1 MISHIIKLLTALL
14 CFLGVCH
21 TTKWFWERCPLIVV
35 PIAITSKTPSLGYV
49 CFESIAT
56 SGTKTIT
63 LVQKKNGKIEL
74 LKQQSVKIDY

>member
-1 MISHIIKLLTALL
+1 
-14 CFLGVCH
+14 
-21 TTKWFWERCPLIVV
+21 LIVI
-35 PIAITSKTPSLGYV
+35 PIAITSKTPSFGYV